1 MAMITLADV
10 RAAAARIEG
19 RVLRTPA
26 IRCDAISRAT
36 GAEVTLK
43 LENLQATGAFKER
56 GAANRLAL
64 LSEAERKAGAKSF
77 GLVGAHTVEDRLLPV
92 PSPWVSRELEV
103 KTEGGLVG
111 EQRLRIAVVAR
122 EKDGRL
128 WLGSIYYPASLADA
142 VAPAVADLLSS
153 AR

>member
-1 MAMITLADV
+1 M
-10 RAAAARIEG
+10 
-19 RVLRTPA
+19 
-26 IRCDAISRAT
+26 
-36 GAEVTLK
+36 
-43 LENLQATGAFKER
+43 
-56 GAANRLAL
+56 
-64 LSEAERKAGAKSF
+64 
-77 GLVGAHTVEDRLLPV
+77 PV

-103 KTEGGLVG
+103 KTEGGLIG

-142 VAPAVADLLSS
+142 LAPAVADMLSS